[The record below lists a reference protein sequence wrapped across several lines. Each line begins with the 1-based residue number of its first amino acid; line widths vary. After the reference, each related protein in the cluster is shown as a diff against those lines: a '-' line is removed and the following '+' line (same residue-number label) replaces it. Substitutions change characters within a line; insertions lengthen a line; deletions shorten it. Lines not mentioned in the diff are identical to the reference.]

1 MRTVKIYFHD
11 NNQRL
16 ELQNLFRNG
25 LMHLHRPGPPPALL
39 QIHIL
44 MERLYDMFLWRK
56 NEAKLKWFIMKGL
69 LIGFD
74 GFILL
79 YGRDLLLV

>member
-25 LMHLHRPGPPPALL
+25 LMHLHRPDPPPALL

-56 NEAKLKWFIMKGL
+56 K
-69 LIGFD
+69 
-74 GFILL
+74 
-79 YGRDLLLV
+79 

>member
-1 MRTVKIYFHD
+1 
-11 NNQRL
+11 
-16 ELQNLFRNG
+16 
-25 LMHLHRPGPPPALL
+25 MHLHRPGPPPALL

-44 MERLYDMFLWRK
+44 MERLYDMFLSRK

-74 GFILL
+74 GFI
-79 YGRDLLLV
+79 R

>member
-1 MRTVKIYFHD
+1 
-11 NNQRL
+11 
-16 ELQNLFRNG
+16 
-25 LMHLHRPGPPPALL
+25 MHLHRPGPPPALL

-44 MERLYDMFLWRK
+44 MERLYDMFLSRK